1 MRFLALLLFFS
12 SIALGQDD
20 RQFARDVI
28 RDLTQKSF
36 SGRGYVKNGSNKAA
50 KYISNY
56 FKKQQLLSFT
66 PNSYYQNF
74 SISVNTFPKEI
85 ELRINDKLLKPGI
98 HYLVRPE
105 STSGKGNVELIKKDS
120 VSYTSNFINSSDKLV
135 IIKKVKKLTWSVSTT
150 KENYIG
156 FDVLADSLKDEIK
169 NSSFKIDQQFYTDYE
184 LKNVSAYIKGKTKPD
199 SFLVFTAHY
208 DHLGKMGK
216 NTFFPG
222 ANDNASGV
230 SMLFSLIDYYKKNP
244 PNYSV
249 AFICFAAEE
258 AGLLGSKHYIEHP
271 LFPLQQ
277 IKFLINLDLLGTG
290 DEGITVVNATEY
302 KTAFESLKNINEQQH
317 FLPFIKPRGKAAN
330 SDHYWFTEKGI
341 PSFFIYTL
349 GGIKAYHDVYDIEQ
363 TLPLTKFSE
372 VKKLLIEFVKLQM
385 N

>member
-1 MRFLALLLFFS
+1 MRFIALLLFFS
-12 SIALGQDD
+12 GIALGQDD

-50 KYISNY
+50 KYISTY
-56 FKKQQLLSFT
+56 FKEKQLLSFT
-66 PNSYYQNF
+66 PNSYYQPF
-74 SISVNTFPKEI
+74 SISVNTFSKKM
-85 ELRINDKLLKPGI
+85 ELSINDKLLKPGI
-98 HYLVRPE
+98 HYLIRPE
-105 STSGKGNVELIKKDS
+105 STSGKGNLEIVKKDS
-120 VSYTSNFINSSDKLV
+120 VSYTSNSKNLNNKLV
-135 IIKKVKKLTWSVSTT
+135 VIKKVKKLTWGVSTT
-150 KENYIG
+150 QENYIG

-169 NSSFKIDQQFYTDYE
+169 TISFKVDQQFFTDYE
-184 LKNVSAYIKGKTKPD
+184 LKNVCAYIKGKTKSD

-208 DHLGKMGK
+208 DHLGNMGK
-216 NTFFPG
+216 KTFFPG

-258 AGLLGSKHYIEHP
+258 AGLLGSKYYIENP
-271 LFPLQQ
+271 LFPISQ

-302 KTAFESLKNINEQQH
+302 KTAFESLKSINEKQQL
-317 FLPFIKPRGKAAN
+317 LPTIKPRGKAAN
-330 SDHYWFTEKGI
+330 SDHYWFTEKGV

-349 GGIKAYHDVYDIEQ
+349 GGIKAYHDIYDVEK
-363 TLPLTKFSE
+363 TLPLTKFPE
-372 VKKLLIEFVKLQM
+372 VKKLLIEFANWQM

>member
-12 SIALGQDD
+12 SILLGQDD

-216 NTFFPG
+216 KTLFPG

-302 KTAFESLKNINEQQH
+302 KTAFENLKNINEQQH

>member
-12 SIALGQDD
+12 SILLGQDD

-156 FDVLADSLKDEIK
+156 FDVLVDSLKDEIK
-169 NSSFKIDQQFYTDYE
+169 NSSFKVDQQLYTDYE

-216 NTFFPG
+216 KTLFPG

-349 GGIKAYHDVYDIEQ
+349 GAIKAYHDVYDIEQ

-372 VKKLLIEFVKLQM
+372 LKKLLIEFAKLQM